1 MINIILLLLRIYTY
15 LIVVRAILSWFPN
28 PSNDL
33 LRSLAG
39 AVYAL
44 TEPYLG
50 LFRRIMP
57 SVGAGGMGFD
67 LSPVVG
73 LIVLFVIE
81 NVLSGVR

>member
-15 LIVVRAILSWFPN
+15 LIVVRAILSWFSS

>member
-1 MINIILLLLRIYTY
+1 MINIILLLLRVYTY
-15 LIVVRAILSWFPN
+15 LILARAILSWFPN

-33 LRSLAG
+33 VRTLAG
-39 AVYAL
+39 AVYSL
-44 TEPYLG
+44 TEPYLSI
-50 LFRRIMP
+50 FRRIIP

>member
-1 MINIILLLLRIYTY
+1 MIDIILLLLWIYTY
-15 LIVVRAILSWFPN
+15 LILVRAILSWFPN
-28 PSNDL
+28 PQNDL
-33 LRSLAG
+33 LRSVAG

-44 TEPYLG
+44 TEPYLS
-50 LFRRIMP
+50 LFRRIIP